1 MADPERGR
9 EEYNDDWEMEQDRLL
24 TLDSEMDHFDTQP
37 PEEVVARIVGRYVN
51 ILGPRNQ
58 SESPLWRWPLW
69 QLVQD
74 IQRQAAVHASII
86 EQLKAGEN
94 VSDVRR
100 LFCDELGLI
109 SSDEI
114 PKPIAA
120 EAIAKAF
127 KKVSHYG
134 TTLVILIR
142 DFGRDLIGES
152 ERLVDPEY
160 TTTLQ
165 AQLGFPGPS
174 VTVGIQK

>member
-1 MADPERGR
+1 MWWARER
-9 EEYNDDWEMEQDRLL
+9 NITMDWEMEQDRLL
-24 TLDSEMDHFDTQP
+24 TLDSEMDHFDTEP

-51 ILGPRNQ
+51 FLGPRNQ
-58 SESPLWRWPLW
+58 SESPLWR
-69 QLVQD
+69 LVQD
-74 IQRQAAVHASII
+74 IQRQAAVHANII
-86 EQLKAGEN
+86 EHLKAGEN

-100 LFCDELGLI
+100 LFYDELGLV

-114 PKPIAA
+114 PNPRVA

-142 DFGRDLIGES
+142 DFGRNLIGES
-152 ERLVDPEY
+152 ELLVAPEY

-165 AQLGFPGPS
+165 AQLDFTGPS
-174 VTVGIQK
+174 VTVGIQM

>member
-1 MADPERGR
+1 MWWTRER
-9 EEYNDDWEMEQDRLL
+9 NITMDWEMEQDRLL
-24 TLDSEMDHFDTQP
+24 TLDSEMDHFDTEP

-51 ILGPRNQ
+51 VLGPRNQ

-74 IQRQAAVHASII
+74 IQRQAAVHANII
-86 EQLKAGEN
+86 EQFKAGEN

-100 LFCDELGLI
+100 LFYDELGLV

-114 PKPIAA
+114 PNPRAA

-142 DFGRDLIGES
+142 DYGRDLIGES
-152 ERLVDPEY
+152 ALLESPQY
-160 TTTLQ
+160 TLTLQ
-165 AQLGFPGPS
+165 AQLGFPAPS
-174 VTVGIQK
+174 VTVGIQI

>member
-1 MADPERGR
+1 MWWTRER
-9 EEYNDDWEMEQDRLL
+9 NITMDWEMEQDRLL
-24 TLDSEMDHFDTQP
+24 TLDSEMDHFDTEP

-51 ILGPRNQ
+51 FLGPRNQ

-74 IQRQAAVHASII
+74 IQRQAAVHANII
-86 EQLKAGEN
+86 EQFKAGEN

-100 LFCDELGLI
+100 LFYDELGLV

-114 PKPIAA
+114 PNPRAA

-142 DFGRDLIGES
+142 DFGRDLIGEG
-152 ERLVDPEY
+152 ELLEAPQY
-160 TTTLQ
+160 TLTLQ
-165 AQLGFPGPS
+165 AQLGFPAPS
-174 VTVGIQK
+174 VTVGIQM

>member
-1 MADPERGR
+1 M
-9 EEYNDDWEMEQDRLL
+9 DWEMEQYRLL
-24 TLDSEMDHFDTQP
+24 TLDSELDDFDTQP

-51 ILGPRNQ
+51 LFGPGNQ

-74 IQRQAAVHASII
+74 IQRQAAVHASIV
-86 EQLKAGEN
+86 EHLKAGEN

-100 LFCDELGLI
+100 LFHDELGLV

-114 PKPIAA
+114 PNTRGA

-127 KKVSHYG
+127 NKVSHYG

-152 ERLVDPEY
+152 EMLLAPQY

-165 AQLGFPGPS
+165 AQVGFAGPS
-174 VTVGIQK
+174 LTVGIQI

>member
-1 MADPERGR
+1 MWWTRER
-9 EEYNDDWEMEQDRLL
+9 NITMDWEMEQDRLL
-24 TLDSEMDHFDTQP
+24 TLDSEMDHFDTEP

-51 ILGPRNQ
+51 VLGPRNQ

-69 QLVQD
+69 HLVQD
-74 IQRQAAVHASII
+74 IQRQAAVHANII
-86 EQLKAGEN
+86 EQFKAGEN

-100 LFCDELGLI
+100 LFYDELGLV

-114 PKPIAA
+114 PNPRAA

-142 DFGRDLIGES
+142 DFGRDLIGEG
-152 ERLVDPEY
+152 ELLEAPQY
-160 TTTLQ
+160 TLTLQ
-165 AQLGFPGPS
+165 AQLGFPSPS
-174 VTVGIQK
+174 VTVGIQM

>member
-1 MADPERGR
+1 
-9 EEYNDDWEMEQDRLL
+9 
-24 TLDSEMDHFDTQP
+24 
-37 PEEVVARIVGRYVN
+37 
-51 ILGPRNQ
+51 
-58 SESPLWRWPLW
+58 
-69 QLVQD
+69 
-74 IQRQAAVHASII
+74 
-86 EQLKAGEN
+86 
-94 VSDVRR
+94 VRR

-152 ERLVDPEY
+152 ERLAAPEY

-165 AQLGFPGPS
+165 AQLGFIGPS